1 MINCRKSNSFPVCFR
16 AHATQKLNLAKERFM
31 VEMKVEG
38 LTLDPLTNMPI
49 IILKDLEGNRAL
61 PIWVGFFE
69 ANAIALEI
77 EKIATPRPMT
87 HDLMKNLI
95 GDMKGKINHI
105 LVSELKD
112 NTFYAV
118 ISMMS
123 GEDTLKI
130 DSRPSDAIAL
140 ALRAKAPI
148 YVNETVI
155 EAAKSLD
162 LPDTSKTNTEDK
174 DQWKRWLDNIKPQDF
189 GNL

>member
-1 MINCRKSNSFPVCFR
+1 
-16 AHATQKLNLAKERFM
+16 M
-31 VEMKVEG
+31 VEMKVDG

-49 IILKDLEGNRAL
+49 IILKDLDGNRAL

-87 HDLMKNLI
+87 HDLMRNLI
-95 GDMKGKINHI
+95 TDMKAEIKHI

-123 GEDTLKI
+123 GGSTLKI

-162 LPDTSKTNTEDK
+162 LPDASKVNTEDK
-174 DQWKRWLDNIKPQDF
+174 DQWKKWLDNIKPQDF

>member
-1 MINCRKSNSFPVCFR
+1 
-16 AHATQKLNLAKERFM
+16 M

-49 IILKDLEGNRAL
+49 IILKDLAGNRAL

-77 EKIATPRPMT
+77 EKITTPRPMT
-87 HDLMKNLI
+87 HDLMKNV
-95 GDMKGKINHI
+95 INDLNGEIKHI
-105 LVSELKD
+105 LVSELRD

-118 ISMMS
+118 ISVIN
-123 GEDTLKI
+123 GGNTLSI

-148 YVNETVI
+148 FVNEEVI

-162 LPDTSKTNTEDK
+162 IPESAKNVSEEK
-174 DQWKRWLDNIKPQDF
+174 DQWKKWLDNIKPQDF

>member
-1 MINCRKSNSFPVCFR
+1 
-16 AHATQKLNLAKERFM
+16 M

-49 IILKDLEGNRAL
+49 IILKDISGDKAL

-87 HDLMKNLI
+87 HDLMKSLI
-95 GDMKGKINHI
+95 ANMKAEIKHI

-118 ISMMS
+118 ISLTV
-123 GEDTLKI
+123 GEATLSI

-148 YVNETVI
+148 FVNESVI

-162 LPDTSKTNTEDK
+162 LPDASKTNTEDK

>member
-1 MINCRKSNSFPVCFR
+1 
-16 AHATQKLNLAKERFM
+16 M
-31 VEMKVEG
+31 VEMKVDG

-69 ANAIALEI
+69 ANAIALAI
-77 EKIATPRPMT
+77 EKISTPRPMT

-95 GDMKGKINHI
+95 ANMKAEINHI

-118 ISMMS
+118 ISMAHN
-123 GEDTLKI
+123 GNTLSI

-140 ALRAKAPI
+140 ALRTKSPI
-148 YVNETVI
+148 YVNEDVI

-162 LPDTSKTNTEDK
+162 LPDTSKTSAEDK
-174 DQWKRWLDNIKPQDF
+174 DQWKKWLENIKPQDF

>member
-1 MINCRKSNSFPVCFR
+1 
-16 AHATQKLNLAKERFM
+16 
-31 VEMKVEG
+31 
-38 LTLDPLTNMPI
+38 
-49 IILKDLEGNRAL
+49 
-61 PIWVGFFE
+61 
-69 ANAIALEI
+69 
-77 EKIATPRPMT
+77 MT

-95 GDMKGKINHI
+95 TDMSGEVNHI

-118 ISMMS
+118 INMVSN
-123 GEDTLKI
+123 GNTLNI

-140 ALRAKAPI
+140 ALRVKAPI

-162 LPDTSKTNTEDK
+162 LPDTSQHNTEEK
-174 DQWKRWLDNIKPQDF
+174 DQWRKWIDNIKPQDF

>member
-1 MINCRKSNSFPVCFR
+1 
-16 AHATQKLNLAKERFM
+16 M

-95 GDMKGKINHI
+95 SDMKAEINHI

-118 ISMMS
+118 INMMS
-123 GEDTLKI
+123 GGTTLKI

-140 ALRAKAPI
+140 ALRVKAPI

-162 LPDTSKTNTEDK
+162 LPDTSKANTEDK
-174 DQWKRWLDNIKPQDF
+174 DQWKKWLANIKPQDF

>member
-1 MINCRKSNSFPVCFR
+1 MISD
-16 AHATQKLNLAKERFM
+16 
-31 VEMKVEG
+31 
-38 LTLDPLTNMPI
+38 LDGHVDRI
-49 IILKDLEGNRAL
+49 
-61 PIWVGFFE
+61 V
-69 ANAIALEI
+69 
-77 EKIATPRPMT
+77 
-87 HDLMKNLI
+87 
-95 GDMKGKINHI
+95 
-105 LVSELKD
+105 VSDLKD

-118 ISMMS
+118 ISMMA
-123 GEDTLKI
+123 GGNTLKI

-162 LPDTSKTNTEDK
+162 LPDTSKANTEDK

>member
-1 MINCRKSNSFPVCFR
+1 
-16 AHATQKLNLAKERFM
+16 M

-123 GEDTLKI
+123 GGNTLKI

-162 LPDTSKTNTEDK
+162 LPDTSKVNTEDK

>member
-1 MINCRKSNSFPVCFR
+1 
-16 AHATQKLNLAKERFM
+16 M

-49 IILKDLEGNRAL
+49 IILKDLDGNRAL

-95 GDMKGKINHI
+95 SDMKAEINHI

-112 NTFYAV
+112 NTFYAE
-118 ISMMS
+118 ISLKS
-123 GEDTLKI
+123 GGNTLKI

-140 ALRAKAPI
+140 ALRVKAPI

-162 LPDTSKTNTEDK
+162 LPDTSKVNTQDK
-174 DQWKRWLDNIKPQDF
+174 DQWKKWLDNIKPQDF

>member
-1 MINCRKSNSFPVCFR
+1 
-16 AHATQKLNLAKERFM
+16 M

-95 GDMKGKINHI
+95 SDMKGKINHI

-112 NTFYAV
+112 NTFYAE

-123 GEDTLKI
+123 GGNTLKI

-162 LPDTSKTNTEDK
+162 LPDISKTNTEDK
-174 DQWKRWLDNIKPQDF
+174 DQWKKWLDNIKPQDF

>member
-1 MINCRKSNSFPVCFR
+1 MP
-16 AHATQKLNLAKERFM
+16 TD
-31 VEMKVEG
+31 G
-38 LTLDPLTNMPI
+38 LQ
-49 IILKDLEGNRAL
+49 
-61 PIWVGFFE
+61 
-69 ANAIALEI
+69 
-77 EKIATPRPMT
+77 
-87 HDLMKNLI
+87 
-95 GDMKGKINHI
+95 
-105 LVSELKD
+105 LKD
-112 NTFYAV
+112 NTFYAE

-123 GEDTLKI
+123 GGDTLKI

>member
-1 MINCRKSNSFPVCFR
+1 
-16 AHATQKLNLAKERFM
+16 
-31 VEMKVEG
+31 MKVEG

-49 IILKDLEGNRAL
+49 IILKDLDGGRSL

-77 EKIATPRPMT
+77 EKITTPRPMT
-87 HDLMKNLI
+87 HDLIKNLVTL
-95 GDMKGKINHI
+95 MKAKIKHI

-118 ISMMS
+118 ISLNVGDS
-123 GEDTLKI
+123 TLTV

-148 YVNETVI
+148 YVNESVI
-155 EAAKSLD
+155 ESAKNLD
-162 LPDTSKTNTEDK
+162 IPESVREKTAEK
-174 DQWKRWLDNIKPQDF
+174 DQWKNWLENIKPQDF
-189 GNL
+189 GDI

>member
-1 MINCRKSNSFPVCFR
+1 
-16 AHATQKLNLAKERFM
+16 M

-49 IILKDLEGNRAL
+49 IILKDIAGDKAL

-77 EKIATPRPMT
+77 EKITTPRPMT
-87 HDLMKNLI
+87 HDLMKSLI
-95 GDMKGKINHI
+95 ANMKAEIKHV

-118 ISMMS
+118 ISLVV
-123 GEDTLKI
+123 GEATLSI

-148 YVNETVI
+148 FVNESVI

-162 LPDTSKTNTEDK
+162 LPDASKVNTQDK

>member
-1 MINCRKSNSFPVCFR
+1 MI
-16 AHATQKLNLAKERFM
+16 HH
-31 VEMKVEG
+31 
-38 LTLDPLTNMPI
+38 I
-49 IILKDLEGNRAL
+49 IK
-61 PIWVGFFE
+61 
-69 ANAIALEI
+69 
-77 EKIATPRPMT
+77 
-87 HDLMKNLI
+87 
-95 GDMKGKINHI
+95 HI

-123 GEDTLKI
+123 GGSTLKI
-130 DSRPSDAIAL
+130 DTRPSDAIAL

-162 LPDTSKTNTEDK
+162 LPDTSKANTEDK

>member
-1 MINCRKSNSFPVCFR
+1 
-16 AHATQKLNLAKERFM
+16 M

-87 HDLMKNLI
+87 HDLMRNVI
-95 GDMKGKINHI
+95 SDMKGKINHI

-123 GEDTLKI
+123 GGSTLKI

-162 LPDTSKTNTEDK
+162 LPDTSKANTEDK

>member
-1 MINCRKSNSFPVCFR
+1 
-16 AHATQKLNLAKERFM
+16 M

-49 IILKDLEGNRAL
+49 IILKDTNGERAL

-95 GDMKGKINHI
+95 TDMAGEVNHI

-118 ISMMS
+118 INMVSN
-123 GEDTLKI
+123 GTTLNI

-140 ALRAKAPI
+140 ALRVKAPI

-162 LPDTSKTNTEDK
+162 LPDTSKHNTEEK
-174 DQWKRWLDNIKPQDF
+174 DQWRKWIDNIKPQDF

>member
-1 MINCRKSNSFPVCFR
+1 
-16 AHATQKLNLAKERFM
+16 M

-49 IILKDLEGNRAL
+49 IILKDVSGDKAL

-87 HDLMKNLI
+87 HDLMKSLI
-95 GDMKGKINHI
+95 ANMKAEIKHI

-118 ISMMS
+118 ISLVV
-123 GEDTLKI
+123 GEATLSI

-148 YVNETVI
+148 FVNESVI

-162 LPDTSKTNTEDK
+162 LPDTSKVNTKDK

>member
-1 MINCRKSNSFPVCFR
+1 
-16 AHATQKLNLAKERFM
+16 M

-49 IILKDLEGNRAL
+49 IILKDLDGNRAL

-95 GDMKGKINHI
+95 NDMKAEINHI

-112 NTFYAV
+112 NTFYAE
-118 ISMMS
+118 ISLKS
-123 GEDTLKI
+123 GGNTLKI

-140 ALRAKAPI
+140 ALRVKAPI

-162 LPDTSKTNTEDK
+162 LPDTSKVNTQDK
-174 DQWKRWLDNIKPQDF
+174 DQWKKWLDNIKPQDF

>member
-1 MINCRKSNSFPVCFR
+1 
-16 AHATQKLNLAKERFM
+16 M

-49 IILKDLEGNRAL
+49 IILKDLDGNRAL

-95 GDMKGKINHI
+95 SDMKAEIKHI

-112 NTFYAV
+112 NTFYAE
-118 ISMMS
+118 ISMIS
-123 GEDTLKI
+123 GGNTLKI

-140 ALRAKAPI
+140 ALRVKAPI
-148 YVNETVI
+148 FVNEAVI
-155 EAAKSLD
+155 EATKSLD
-162 LPDTSKTNTEDK
+162 MPDTSKVNTQDK
-174 DQWKRWLDNIKPQDF
+174 DQWKKWLDNIKPQDF